1 MVKIIF
7 TFFLVVVLVGC
18 GGKREL
24 TQQELAEVNAL
35 KTDLISISS
44 DIDSAQDEY
53 DKYSGGLIKSLIS
66 VRLETIKTTKAL
78 IEQRIKA
85 LEYGAPITI
94 SLTSM
99 TPHPDKSAE
108 VLEKIRLLE
117 EEIGFAKKDAD
128 RYSGGLILAMKQS
141 TIATQEQTLAM
152 LKQKYLNYKYG
163 ISTHAEPE
171 EIQDVSQSKIESK
184 NEPAPETANAPVVI
198 EKMPSAEGP
207 FGLKKGLTKEEIE
220 LMTGVSLDPVASRK
234 NIYISSTLPKPHRA
248 FNNYVLTIGKTTGL
262 CSVRAVGKDIVTS
275 GYGIQIKTEFNSL
288 ESVLTE
294 IYGIGKKTDQ
304 LLPDSI
310 WKDADNWMMGMVKK
324 DRYLFTQWEG
334 KAKTQPLENQLK
346 QIILAAQANN
356 SSSGYLLL
364 EYIFNNSEQCDN
376 EEKLTDKD
384 SL

>member
-1 MVKIIF
+1 MIKIFF

-24 TQQELAEVNAL
+24 TEQELAEVNAL
-35 KTDLISISS
+35 NTELTSISS
-44 DIDSAQDEY
+44 DINSAQDEY

-99 TPHPDKSAE
+99 SPQPDKSAE
-108 VLEKIRLLE
+108 VSEEIRLLE

-152 LKQKYLNYKYG
+152 LKQKYLNFKYG
-163 ISTHAEPE
+163 ISTQAAPA
-171 EIQDVSQSKIESK
+171 EIQDVSQSKIEPK
-184 NEPAPETANAPVVI
+184 NVTAPEVAIAPVVI
-198 EKMPSAEGP
+198 KKMPPAEGP
-207 FGLKKGLTKEEIE
+207 FGFKKGLTQEEIE
-220 LMTGVSLDPVASRK
+220 LMTGISLDPIASRK
-234 NIYISSTLPKPHRA
+234 NTYISSTVPKPHRA
-248 FNNYVLTIGKTTGL
+248 FNNYLLTIGQTTGL
-262 CSVRAVGKDIVTS
+262 CSVRAVGKDIETS
-275 GYGIQIKTEFNSL
+275 GYGIQIKIEFNSL
-288 ESVLTE
+288 ESVLAE
-294 IYGIGKKTDQ
+294 IYGIGEKTDQ

-310 WKDADNWMMGMVKK
+310 WKDAGDWMMGMVKK
-324 DRYLFTQWEG
+324 DRYLLTQWEG
-334 KAKTQPLENQLK
+334 KVESQTLENQLES
-346 QIILAAQANN
+346 IILAARASN
-356 SSSGYLLL
+356 SGSGYLLL

-376 EEKLTDKD
+376 EEKVTDKD